1 MDKYL
6 LEILKLINTII
17 IPGLG
22 ALTITNPETG
32 EILFMSYLKHDDGKL
47 SAHIAEKEGWDENEA
62 KNLIAK
68 YVREIHAE
76 LDKGEEYAMYQFGTF
91 VKKDGEIEFVRW
103 GEKVENEYIP
113 PIVEEK
119 TEDEPT
125 KENPKVVQLKEE
137 PVKEEKEEPVLPISD
152 AIPGNNQGL
161 ETPKELNILEK
172 EEQEA
177 TAAKLVVLQEIQDS
191 KNQKKKKGVGFWV
204 GIGLLVLLI
213 GGGTYVGLN
222 YDHIKKQLP
231 FLADNNSTEAEETTF
246 EEEQIPEE
254 EINDSEDFE
263 EISEEYNTEDTEA
276 YPEETIEEIDDVTEP
291 IEETIT
297 ETANTNFSSELPYQI
312 IAGAFSEEANAI
324 RLVDKLKSE
333 GYPALQMQKG
343 SKFMVSV
350 KSFASRENA
359 QSELSSIKEVA
370 PGGWITKW

>member
-6 LEILKLINTII
+6 LEILKLVNTII

-76 LDKGEEYAMYQFGTF
+76 LDKGEEYTMYQFGTF
-91 VKKDGEIEFVRW
+91 VKKDGEIEFVGW

-119 TEDEPT
+119 TEEEPT

-137 PVKEEKEEPVLPISD
+137 PVSEEKVEPAAPKVAS
-152 AIPGNNQGL
+152 IPEKSQEI

-177 TAAKLVVLQEIQDS
+177 TAAKLVALQEIQDS

-213 GGGTYVGLN
+213 GGGTYIGLN
-222 YDHIKKQLP
+222 YDHIKQQLP
-231 FLADNNSTEAEETTF
+231 FLADNNSTEVDEE
-246 EEEQIPEE
+246 ILEE

-263 EISEEYNTEDTEA
+263 EISEEYNDKESEA
-276 YPEETIEEIDDVTEP
+276 YSEEAIEEIEEIIEP
-291 IEETIT
+291 VEEAIN
-297 ETANTNFSSELPYQI
+297 ETVNTNFSSELPYQI

-350 KSFASRENA
+350 KSFSSRENA

>member
-6 LEILKLINTII
+6 LEILKLVNTII

-68 YVREIHAE
+68 YVREIHTE
-76 LDKGEEYAMYQFGTF
+76 LDKGEDYTMYQFGTF
-91 VKKDGEIEFVRW
+91 IKKDGEIEFIGW

-137 PVKEEKEEPVLPISD
+137 PVTEEKVEPVVPKAAS
-152 AIPGNNQGL
+152 IPEKSQEI

-191 KNQKKKKGVGFWV
+191 KNHKKKKGVGFWV

-222 YDHIKKQLP
+222 YDHIKQQLP
-231 FLADNNSTEAEETTF
+231 FLADNSSTEVDEEIL

-276 YPEETIEEIDDVTEP
+276 YPEETIEEIEP
-291 IEETIT
+291 VEETIT
-297 ETANTNFSSELPYQI
+297 ETVNTNFSSELPYQI

-324 RLVDKLKSE
+324 RLVEKLKSE

-359 QSELSSIKEVA
+359 QSELSSIKEVV
-370 PGGWITKW
+370 PGG